1 MWAAILDG
9 LLLRVL
15 PALLFCVPFYPMIG
29 FQADAAHIA
38 VFFCGLAV
46 FSATVGALS
55 MAITVGLGTAGRASL
70 IMVLI
75 ILLMLPFTGFLVNV
89 GAMPVVL
96 RWLHY
101 LSVFFYGFQALVVNE
116 VSGLT
121 FNLQV
126 CHGCRD
132 FPHDCAAVARQD
144 SWSRRTWLRHAKSY
158 IGPSCGLLDICMQ
171 TANRAHLLAL
181 ARDACKSLHHEP

>member
-1 MWAAILDG
+1 
-9 LLLRVL
+9 
-15 PALLFCVPFYPMIG
+15 MIG

-132 FPHDCAAVARQD
+132 FPHDCAAVAL
-144 SWSRRTWLRHAKSY
+144 LRPMVMPHMAS
-158 IGPSCGLLDICMQ
+158 
-171 TANRAHLLAL
+171 T
-181 ARDACKSLHHEP
+181 CK